1 MINASH
7 TAVARHQRAWESV
20 EKELLPYARQFAST
34 FEAVGLVYFRFLV
47 PAPAGSSAGTAKR
60 ANCDVCFVERSTSLW
75 DTIFAASPEGKTLL
89 PTIGAGPK
97 GDGTVLI
104 CVGVPV
110 GKVEGGD
117 MIMSLRSFPNP
128 NQREMVSTSE

>member
-89 PTIGAGPK
+89 PTVGA
-97 GDGTVLI
+97 DGTLLI

-128 NQREMVSTSE
+128 NQREMVSTSD

>member
-47 PAPAGSSAGTAKR
+47 PAPAGTASSTSAPTAKK

-89 PTIGAGPK
+89 PTVGA
-97 GDGTVLI
+97 DGTLLI

-128 NQREMVSTSE
+128 NQREMVSTSD